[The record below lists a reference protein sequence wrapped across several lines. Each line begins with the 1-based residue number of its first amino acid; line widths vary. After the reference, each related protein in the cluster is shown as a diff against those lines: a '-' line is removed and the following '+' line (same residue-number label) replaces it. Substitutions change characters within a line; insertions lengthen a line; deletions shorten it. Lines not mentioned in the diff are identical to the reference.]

1 MKGLEFSYNSDSGY
15 IDDIDFDS
23 PGISGYGLGLD
34 LGASYNLFGCINL
47 SAAIIDLGFVNW
59 TKSSTTI
66 ATTNSEHDYG
76 DFANSGSDEYDPDNT
91 EAGDVF
97 DFDLI
102 QFQTEENAKSRSTS
116 LRSTL
121 NLGAEYTLLNNKLGF
136 GLLSS
141 TQFTQPEAYS
151 ELTISANYRPKNW
164 FGVSL
169 SYSFLH
175 SDFETLGIGLKL
187 GSIFIGSDYLMTKS
201 LGDANRANV
210 YLGVSVPLG
219 KKRQDYRRK

>member
-1 MKGLEFSYNSDSGY
+1 MYNVSAA
-15 IDDIDFDS
+15 I
-23 PGISGYGLGLD
+23 LD
-34 LGASYNLFGCINL
+34 LGFIS
-47 SAAIIDLGFVNW
+47 W

-66 ATTNSEHDYG
+66 ATTDSEHNYG
-76 DFANSGSDEYDPDNT
+76 DFTNFDPDNYET
-91 EAGDVF
+91 YEAGDVF

-102 QFQTEENAKSRSTS
+102 QFQTEEKTKSRSTS

-141 TQFTQPEAYS
+141 TQFTQPKAYS
-151 ELTISANYRPKNW
+151 ELTLSANYRPRNW
-164 FGVSL
+164 FGATL

-187 GSIFIGSDYLMTKS
+187 GPVFIGSDYLMTKS
-201 LGDANRANV
+201 AGDANRVNA

-219 KKRQDYRRK
+219 KKRLDYRR

>member
-1 MKGLEFSYNSDSGY
+1 MKGLEFGYSSDGGY

-23 PGISGYGLGLD
+23 PGVSGYGFGID
-34 LGASYNLFGCINL
+34 LGASYNFLGYINV
-47 SAAIIDLGFVNW
+47 SAAILDLGFISW
-59 TKSSTTI
+59 SKSSTTI
-66 ATTNSEHDYG
+66 ATTDSEHDYG
-76 DFANSGSDEYDPDNT
+76 DFVNIDPEHPENY

-102 QFQTEENAKSRSTS
+102 QFQTEEKTKSRSTS

-141 TQFTQPEAYS
+141 TQFTQPKAYS
-151 ELTISANYRPKNW
+151 ELTLSANYRPRNW
-164 FGVSL
+164 FGATL

-187 GSIFIGSDYLMTKS
+187 GPVFIGSDYLMTKS
-201 LGDANRANV
+201 AGDANRVNA

-219 KKRQDYRRK
+219 KKRSDYRR

>member
-1 MKGLEFSYNSDSGY
+1 MNKKLLCV
-15 IDDIDFDS
+15 
-23 PGISGYGLGLD
+23 ISAILVALS
-34 LGASYNLFGCINL
+34 LCFFASCNGCGGKTGEL
-47 SAAIIDLGFVNW
+47 
-59 TKSSTTI
+59 KSSMGVTLTGGNFGKKAKLI
-66 ATTNSEHDYG
+66 
-76 DFANSGSDEYDPDNT
+76 T
-91 EAGDVF
+91 EKVEM
-97 DFDLI
+97 
-102 QFQTEENAKSRSTS
+102 TEENAKSRSTS